1 MSIEQGLFRESLL
14 LRMLHPLMLWVRL
27 QPDVM
32 ATAIL
37 STVSIP
43 SG

>member
-1 MSIEQGLFRESLL
+1 MSIEQGLFRESLQ

-37 STVSIP
+37 STASMP

>member
-1 MSIEQGLFRESLL
+1 MSIEQGQ

-37 STVSIP
+37 STASMP